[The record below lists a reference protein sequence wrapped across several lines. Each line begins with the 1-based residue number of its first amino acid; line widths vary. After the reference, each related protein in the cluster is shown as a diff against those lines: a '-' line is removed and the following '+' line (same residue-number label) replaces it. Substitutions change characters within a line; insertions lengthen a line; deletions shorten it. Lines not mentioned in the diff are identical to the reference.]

1 MWTQDIWRFWTGK
14 GWSVGAYMDHFFED
28 HSQLS
33 MQYGFWKDMLLG
45 VEVNLPTNRFVS
57 SLVYE
62 HIGTMNQS
70 GPIYHDATAENPQ
83 QISAN
88 DAYYCN
94 HIYGSWQHGGFVM
107 GNPLIPSPLYNEYL
121 GKGRM
126 LLNYFNR
133 VNAHHVAMEG
143 SPLSW
148 LSWRAMYT
156 YEKNLGSYDVP
167 VKDPLYGHFLL
178 LEATYRPKNIKG
190 LSITAAYGH
199 NHGSLLGKANGA
211 MLTVSWDGVLGN

>member
-1 MWTQDIWRFWTGK
+1 
-14 GWSVGAYMDHFFED
+14 
-28 HSQLS
+28 
-33 MQYGFWKDMLLG
+33 
-45 VEVNLPTNRFVS
+45 
-57 SLVYE
+57 
-62 HIGTMNQS
+62 
-70 GPIYHDATAENPQ
+70 
-83 QISAN
+83 
-88 DAYYCN
+88 
-94 HIYGSWQHGGFVM
+94 
-107 GNPLIPSPLYNEYL
+107 
-121 GKGRM
+121 
-126 LLNYFNR
+126 
-133 VNAHHVAMEG
+133 MEG

-211 MLTVSWDGVLGN
+211 MLTVSWDGRFEN